1 MTDKPTPQPPPQQP
15 QQRNLFEFFDEEART
30 MMGHA
35 RDEVVR
41 TKRISLEAE
50 HLLGALLVANF
61 KGIDEVLAGAKV
73 DAGALRGALD
83 EVCGLGDAAALP
95 EQLQVGAGA
104 QQALQVALQ
113 AAGQMF
119 HGLVKPEHVLL
130 GLIQAADG
138 PAAKALAKIGTTRDV
153 LGASLMRRIQTFP
166 QDEAAKKRVLEA
178 QRAQAAAQARAG
190 GAGAAGGG
198 GGGGALSGFTE
209 SATRVVSE
217 ARRLAGELRHGQVGT
232 VHLLLALLNDQD
244 RLATNAFLKVGVRA
258 EDVKNE
264 LLRQLRAESAEP
276 VKA

>member
-1 MTDKPTPQPPPQQP
+1 MTDKPTPQPQPQQP
-15 QQRNLFEFFDEEART
+15 QQRNLFEFFDEEARA

-41 TKRISLEAE
+41 TKRTSLEAE
-50 HLLGALLVANF
+50 HLFGALLVANF
-61 KGIDEVLAGAKV
+61 KGLGEVFAGANLDTAK
-73 DAGALRGALD
+73 LRGALD
-83 EVCGLGDAAALP
+83 EVCGMGDAAALP

-138 PAAKALAKIGTTRDV
+138 PAAKSLAKIGSTRDV
-153 LGASLMRRIQTFP
+153 LGAALMKRIQTFP

-190 GAGAAGGG
+190 AAGGG
-198 GGGGALSGFTE
+198 GGGLSGFTD
-209 SATRVVSE
+209 SATRVVTE
-217 ARRLAGELRHGQVGT
+217 ARRVAGELRHGQVGT

-244 RLATNAFLKVGVRA
+244 RLATNAFLKLGVRG

>member
-15 QQRNLFEFFDEEART
+15 QQRNLFEFFDEEARA

-41 TKRISLEAE
+41 TKRTSLEAE
-50 HLLGALLVANF
+50 HLFGALLVANF
-61 KGIDEVLAGAKV
+61 KGLGEVFAGAKL
-73 DAGALRGALD
+73 DTAKLRAALD
-83 EVCGLGDAAALP
+83 EVSGMGDAAALP

-138 PAAKALAKIGTTRDV
+138 PAAKSLAKIGSTRDV
-153 LGASLMRRIQTFP
+153 LGAALMKRIQTFP

-190 GAGAAGGG
+190 AGGG
-198 GGGGALSGFTE
+198 GGLSGFTD
-209 SATRVVSE
+209 SATRVVTE

-232 VHLLLALLNDQD
+232 VHLLLALLGDQD
-244 RLATNAFLKVGVRA
+244 RLATNAFLKLGVRS